1 MKVIKQY
8 EMKFFLNTS
17 KSLTKAQ
24 VLPLSYTWEVTC
36 KIKASTIDT
45 GAVYQAI
52 DEQITHL
59 KADFEQSRQQFTP
72 EEVANELFERLLIQ
86 LQADDLALTYLKI
99 NSSPMIGYEI
109 LAENRSSA
117 T

>member
-17 KSLTKAQ
+17 KSLTKNQ
-24 VLPLSYTWEVTC
+24 VLPLSYTWEITC
-36 KIKASTIDT
+36 KFEANGIDT
-45 GAVYQAI
+45 GAIYQKI
-52 DEQITHL
+52 DEQITQL
-59 KADFEQSRQQFTP
+59 KANFEKIQHQFTP
-72 EEVANELFERLLIQ
+72 EEVANELFERLLVQ
-86 LQADDLALTYLKI
+86 LREDDSALTYLKI

-109 LAENRSSA
+109 WAENRSSE